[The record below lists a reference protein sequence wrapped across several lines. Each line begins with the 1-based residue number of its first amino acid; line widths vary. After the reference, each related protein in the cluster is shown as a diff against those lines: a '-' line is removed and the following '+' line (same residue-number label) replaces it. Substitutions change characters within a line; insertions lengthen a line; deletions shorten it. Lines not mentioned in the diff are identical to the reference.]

1 MRQWIYNI
9 LVLFLF
15 EKVPGIIRRSRI
27 GIVDVTDINNDSP
40 DSRSN
45 IRWCPNCEQAGAY
58 NKLGNRIY
66 LPDPEKPDQP
76 VIIPHDADNW
86 LQCHKCGEVIPRYS
100 ARGEGEL
107 QIGAEYELIE
117 SPFDFGQ
124 AVIESVSPSR
134 KIDRSALQNR
144 TQKRLRKKQLAA
156 LDSDIQKELLE
167 GGEIISFDIIK

>member
-1 MRQWIYNI
+1 M
-9 LVLFLF
+9 
-15 EKVPGIIRRSRI
+15 PGIIRRSRI
-27 GIVDVTDINNDSP
+27 GILDVTDIATDEE
-40 DSRSN
+40 SRSN
-45 IRWCPNCEQAGAY
+45 IKWCPNCEQAGAY
-58 NKLGNRIY
+58 NKLGKRIY
-66 LPDPEKPDQP
+66 LPDPDHPDEP

-86 LQCHKCGEVIPRYS
+86 LQCHKCGEIIPRYE

-124 AVIESVSPSR
+124 AVIESISPSR

-167 GGEIISFDIIK
+167 GGEITSFDIIK